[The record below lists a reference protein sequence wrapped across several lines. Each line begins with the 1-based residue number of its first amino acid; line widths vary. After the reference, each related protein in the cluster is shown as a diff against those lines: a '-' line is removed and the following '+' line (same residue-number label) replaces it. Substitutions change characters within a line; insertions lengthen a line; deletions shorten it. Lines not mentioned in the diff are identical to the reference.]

1 ARPPSSC
8 SSSSRVLTRLPLWPI
23 ATARRGPRRK
33 VGWAFS
39 QTVEPVVEYR
49 QWAIARS
56 PRRPGSRRSSSTWAT
71 MPRSLYRK
79 ISAPS
84 LTARPADSWPRCW
97 SAISPVEATAAASVP
112 EPGGSATPT
121 TPHISAALHACR
133 GHVPA
138 EGTGQAVL
146 PGAHQVHE
154 RHVDRVGDAGTPFL
168 GGAGRAGAR
177 EVDEQPVAP
186 DDADRLHRQ
195 AVLSGEEL
203 DGGCVPGH
211 RGDDQAAG
219 AFPEEVDRRRARDRQ
234 ADVRAETRPDHYLR
248 ERDGEP
254 AARDVLGGL
263 H

>member
-121 TPHISAALHACR
+121 TPHISAALHAR
-133 GHVPA
+133 RSLVPA
-138 EGTGQAVL
+138 EGPGQAVL
-146 PGAHQVHE
+146 PGSGE
-154 RHVDRVGDAGTPFL
+154 IREGDVDRVGDARAAL
-168 GGAGRAGAR
+168 LRRAGRPRSGER
-177 EVDEQPVAP
+177 DEEPLP
-186 DDADRLHRQ
+186 ADRSHGLDREPVLARQ
-195 AVLSGEEL
+195 EL
-203 DGGCVPGH
+203 DRGHVPRERRH
-211 RGDDQAAG
+211 DQPARAL
-219 AFPEEVDRRRARDRQ
+219 AEQVDGRRAGD
-234 ADVRAETRPDHYLR
+234 
-248 ERDGEP
+248 
-254 AARDVLGGL
+254 
-263 H
+263 